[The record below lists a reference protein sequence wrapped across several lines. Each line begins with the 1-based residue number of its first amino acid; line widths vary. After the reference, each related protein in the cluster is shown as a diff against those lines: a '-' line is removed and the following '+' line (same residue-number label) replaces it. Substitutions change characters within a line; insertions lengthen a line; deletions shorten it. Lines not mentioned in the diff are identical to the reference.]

1 MASKKRKPAAKSAA
15 RSVVQPIRTAREM
28 PLGVKVLAVLGY
40 IGAAIA
46 LIFAILFF
54 VGASFVDT
62 LLQGANVPIPAGA
75 GAAVA
80 VVMGVLCL
88 ILAVL
93 SYFIGRGLWR
103 GQQWARVLVIIFSVL
118 FFLGGVLSLIQ
129 GIWSGLFNIIVYG
142 IIGGYL
148 WFNQDVK
155 DAFS

>member
-103 GQQWARVLVIIFSVL
+103 G
-118 FFLGGVLSLIQ
+118 
-129 GIWSGLFNIIVYG
+129 
-142 IIGGYL
+142 
-148 WFNQDVK
+148 
-155 DAFS
+155 